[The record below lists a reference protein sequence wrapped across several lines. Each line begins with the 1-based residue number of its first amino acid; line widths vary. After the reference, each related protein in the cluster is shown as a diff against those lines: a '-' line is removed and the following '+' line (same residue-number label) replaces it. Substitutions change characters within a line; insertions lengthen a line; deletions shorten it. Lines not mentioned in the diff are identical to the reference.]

1 MTVIRDRCGAF
12 KQTLKMNLK
21 FAKYLIIMLLLANC
35 GKQET
40 EIKNYGFPKSESGS
54 LNVSLKLSEFKNYGK
69 LIDRIREITCNDS
82 IPRIVIKEENIVRN
96 IYPIE
101 HCEPMIFDPEGKHY
115 VSFTKGKF
123 YKDHFSKEIK
133 ADSLDWTLKNDF
145 AYFKVEDETDV
156 IKSYFM
162 IMESNRDEKINGI
175 ENFLNE
181 LTQEY
186 DKLKTELELN
196 ISFWE
201 VVPYL
206 PPSEIE
212 NDKQTE

>member
-1 MTVIRDRCGAF
+1 MV
-12 KQTLKMNLK
+12 
-21 FAKYLIIMLLLANC
+21 NC

-40 EIKNYGFPKSESGS
+40 EIRNYGFPKDENRG
-54 LNVSLKLSEFKNYGK
+54 LNVSLELSEFKNYGK

-82 IPRIVIKEENIVRN
+82 IPKLVIKEKNLIRN

-133 ADSLDWTLKNDF
+133 TDSLAWTLKNDF

-156 IKSYFM
+156 IKSYLTIF
-162 IMESNRDEKINGI
+162 ESNRNEKVDGI
-175 ENFLNE
+175 ENFLTD

-186 DKLKTELELN
+186 DKLRTELELN

-201 VVPYL
+201 VVPYS
-206 PPSEIE
+206 PPPKME

>member
-1 MTVIRDRCGAF
+1 MNF
-12 KQTLKMNLK
+12 K
-21 FAKYLIIMLLLANC
+21 FVKYLIIILLLANC

-40 EIKNYGFPKSESGS
+40 EIKNYGFPKNESGS
-54 LNVSLKLSEFKNYGK
+54 LNVSLELSEFKNYGN

-101 HCEPMIFDPEGKHY
+101 HCEPMIFDPKGKHY
-115 VSFTKGKF
+115 VSLAKGKF

-133 ADSLDWTLKNDF
+133 MDSLAWTLKNDF
-145 AYFKVEDETDV
+145 AYFKVEDKTDV
-156 IKSYFM
+156 IKSYLM
-162 IMESNRDEKINGI
+162 IFESNRNEKVDGI
-175 ENFLNE
+175 ENFLTD
-181 LTQEY
+181 LIQEY

-206 PPSEIE
+206 PPPEMK
-212 NDKQTE
+212 NDNKTE

>member
-1 MTVIRDRCGAF
+1 
-12 KQTLKMNLK
+12 MNLK
-21 FAKYLIIMLLLANC
+21 FAKYLMTIMFLASC

-40 EIKNYGFPKSESGS
+40 EIKDYGFLKNEKGS
-54 LNVSLKLSEFKNYGK
+54 LKVSLELSEFKNYGE

-82 IPRIVIKEENIVRN
+82 IPTIVIKEKNLIRN

-101 HCEPMIFDPEGKHY
+101 HCEPMIFDPDGKHY
-115 VSFTKGKF
+115 ISFAKGKF

-133 ADSLDWTLKNDF
+133 TDSLDWTLKNDF
-145 AYFKVEDETDV
+145 AYFKVEGETDV
-156 IKSYFM
+156 VKSYFT
-162 IMESNRDEKINGI
+162 IIESNRNEKVEGI
-175 ENFLNE
+175 ENFLTD

-201 VVPYL
+201 VVPYS
-206 PPSEIE
+206 PPPEIE
-212 NDKQTE
+212 DDKKTE